1 MYSKF
6 IIYFVV
12 QRIRNVVSQCA
23 MTETTGCANGIPY
36 NLATEFSC
44 GREEEIYSRAEMGC
58 CNNGFPFFR
67 DDEFCCGTD
76 YNKVYPMDSGEC
88 SLWSGDDDLAFGD
101 CWDCSDSPTRE
112 RERWLDIINEPSLNA
127 DISSN
132 LEVSAAKS
140 PKIDTLSNGPY
151 TPPCSG
157 PTSDPSGAYGCL
169 NTYPYSKSEYYI
181 CDKWLLDYNSFG
193 CCDGVPFRSASQ
205 SCCYFDGVYVIKN
218 SFKYCSCM
226 SYKCAPS
233 STPTKIKKTRVP
245 TRLPTS
251 SAPTNTFQPTS
262 SEPSQHPTISYSPT
276 NPPIVKVNAS
286 SNSNNNY
293 TILVGGIFV
302 SSVIM
307 IILGLFQRNASN
319 LIAKRH
325 EMAIENEKI

>member
-12 QRIRNVVSQCA
+12 QRIRNVISQCA
-23 MTETTGCANGIPY
+23 MTETTGCTNGIPY

-44 GREEEIYSRAEMGC
+44 GKEEGKIFPRAEMGC
-58 CNNGFPFFR
+58 CNNGSPFMR
-67 DDEFCCGTD
+67 ETEFCCGTD
-76 YNKVYPMDSGEC
+76 YSKRYHMDSGEC
-88 SLWSGDDDLAFGD
+88 NRWSNDVGD
-101 CWDCSDSPTRE
+101 CWDCTDVPTKE
-112 RERWLDIINEPSLNA
+112 RERWLDIINEPASSTISSSNA

-140 PKIDTLSNGPY
+140 PQIDTLGGPS
-151 TPPCSG
+151 TDPCSG
-157 PTSDPSGAYGCL
+157 ATAAYGCL
-169 NTYPYSKSEYYI
+169 NTYPYSRSQYYI
-181 CDKWLLDYNSFG
+181 CDKWLLDYNVFG
-193 CCDGVPFRSASQ
+193 CCDGAPFRMDSQ

-218 SFKYCSCM
+218 SPDYCACI